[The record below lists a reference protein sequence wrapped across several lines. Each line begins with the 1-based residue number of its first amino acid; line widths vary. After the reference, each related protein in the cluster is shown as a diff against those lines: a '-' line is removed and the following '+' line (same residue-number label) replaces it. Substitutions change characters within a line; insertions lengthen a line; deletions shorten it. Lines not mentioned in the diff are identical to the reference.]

1 MADRVTMGDV
11 ARRAG
16 VSAKTVS
23 NVLRGAPGASAA
35 TRRRVLEAVAALGY
49 RLNPSASALRSGRRG
64 SITLALPT
72 LQQPLYAALAQEL
85 MRAAGDTA
93 VILELTSGEA
103 EREQEILSGSWA
115 RRSDA
120 AVLVPRGL
128 DPASRSATERTRIKA
143 PLVLIA
149 DSGPRA
155 VPRVTC
161 PPEAQVELVAA
172 HLLALGRRRI
182 AVVGSSSAADQWTE
196 ACARGLREA
205 GLRVDAEAVVR
216 VDAPDGLLG
225 GVEAVARLAHAGAD
239 VDAIVCHND
248 ALAAGAVSALRR
260 RGARV
265 PQDVAVI
272 GRGDT
277 EAAVFATPTL
287 TSVSLDL
294 PKLARAALDL
304 LTPDADL
311 GTPPQQGAWARA
323 GAAATPAR
331 APLIQTA
338 PTLSIRGSTV
348 DGAEAAPERW
358 GNSTASGAELSPE

>member
-1 MADRVTMGDV
+1 VADRVTMGDV

-16 VSAKTVS
+16 VSTKTVS

-35 TRRRVLEAVAALGY
+35 TRRRVLEAVAALDY

-64 SITLALPT
+64 SITLAIPT
-72 LQQPLYAALAQEL
+72 LQQPLYAALAEEL
-85 MRAAGDTA
+85 MRAADDTA

-103 EREQEILSGSWA
+103 EREQEILAGSWA

-128 DPASRSATERTRIKA
+128 DPASWPIPERAQLKA
-143 PLVLIA
+143 PLAIIA
-149 DSGPRA
+149 DSGPPD

-172 HLLALGRRRI
+172 HLLTLGRRRI
-182 AVVGSSSAADQWTE
+182 AVVGSSSRADRWTE
-196 ACARGLREA
+196 ACARGLRAA
-205 GLRVDAEAVVR
+205 GLRVDTEAVVR

-225 GVEAVARLAHAGAD
+225 GVEAVARLMHVGTG

-265 PQDVAVI
+265 PQDVAVV

-277 EAAVFATPTL
+277 ESAVFATPTL

-294 PKLARAALDL
+294 PQLARAALGL
-304 LTPDADL
+304 LAPDADL
-311 GTPPQQGAWARA
+311 GAPPQQGAWARA
-323 GAAATPAR
+323 DAAAAR
-331 APLIQTA
+331 APLIQTTPA
-338 PTLSIRGSTV
+338 LSVRGSTV
-348 DGAEAAPERW
+348 DDAGAAPERR
-358 GNSTASGAELSPE
+358 GEPHREQV